1 MIQFFKRLTKQ
12 PDHELFDRLSVH
24 VNNLYKALE
33 SKQVQIM
40 QLYQSCDELHA
51 AVRELR
57 SAKQVQQDAAVEN
70 WRPTADAAASVNQP
84 SKENISFDRIDLKAR
99 KLKAKQVIV
108 DAPDEPK
115 RKPPYMPWA
124 ESVVSMEH
132 TIRNKMSLLAGSSE
146 NFIRSCRKKDC
157 HVLVS
162 KTTRVM
168 LDQSGKTDKL
178 REYPHGYIEMRHKR
192 KRTSA
197 GNPMRK
203 YYTFETP
210 QGYDNAKKALEQMN
224 CPYTTGKNK

>member
-1 MIQFFKRLTKQ
+1 MLKFFKRVTK
-12 PDHELFDRLSVH
+12 DDLIDRLFADVG
-24 VNNLYKALE
+24 NLYKELA
-33 SKQVQIM
+33 SKQVQIV

-57 SAKQVQQDAAVEN
+57 SAKQVQQDSAAED
-70 WRPTADAAASVNQP
+70 WRPTADAAGMVKQC
-84 SKENISFDRIDLKAR
+84 SKENVSFERIDLKAR

-108 DAPDEPK
+108 DPPDEPK

-124 ESVVSMEH
+124 ESVVTMEH

-210 QGYDNAKKALEQMN
+210 QGYENAKKALEQMK
-224 CPYTTGKNK
+224 CPYTTGKNQ

>member
-1 MIQFFKRLTKQ
+1 MLKFFKRVTK
-12 PDHELFDRLSVH
+12 DDLIDRLFADVG
-24 VNNLYKALE
+24 NLYKELA
-33 SKQVQIM
+33 SKQVQIV

-57 SAKQVQQDAAVEN
+57 SANQVQQDSAADN
-70 WRPTADAAASVNQP
+70 WRPTADAAGMVKQ
-84 SKENISFDRIDLKAR
+84 
-99 KLKAKQVIV
+99 AKQVIV
-108 DAPDEPK
+108 DPPDEAK
-115 RKPPYMPWA
+115 RKPPYFPWA
-124 ESVVSMEH
+124 ESVVTMEH

-210 QGYDNAKKALEQMN
+210 QGYENAKKALEQMK

>member
-1 MIQFFKRLTKQ
+1 MQHQIDQLSAAIQDLRK
-12 PDHELFDRLSVH
+12 E
-24 VNNLYKALE
+24 
-33 SKQVQIM
+33 
-40 QLYQSCDELHA
+40 QLIR
-51 AVRELR
+51 REAER
-57 SAKQVQQDAAVEN
+57 GAMPVV
-70 WRPTADAAASVNQP
+70 
-84 SKENISFDRIDLKAR
+84 
-99 KLKAKQVIV
+99 V
-108 DAPDEPK
+108 DSPEEPK
-115 RKPPYMPWA
+115 RKPPPFPWL
-124 ESVVSMEH
+124 ENVPSLEY
-132 TIRNKMSLLAGSSE
+132 TIRNKMSQLAGSSE

-210 QGYDNAKKALEQMN
+210 QGYENAKKALEQMK
-224 CPYTTGKNK
+224 CPYTTGKAQ

>member
-1 MIQFFKRLTKQ
+1 MLKFFKRVTNDDLI
-12 PDHELFDRLSVH
+12 DRLFADVG
-24 VNNLYKALE
+24 NLYKELA
-33 SKQVQIM
+33 SKQVQIV

-57 SAKQVQQDAAVEN
+57 SAKQVQQDTAAEN
-70 WRPTADAAASVNQP
+70 WRPTADDAARAKQP
-84 SKENISFDRIDLKAR
+84 SKENISFDRIDLEAR
-99 KLKAKQVIV
+99 W
-108 DAPDEPK
+108 
-115 RKPPYMPWA
+115 KPTDFPWA

-210 QGYDNAKKALEQMN
+210 QGYENAKKALEQMK

>member
-1 MIQFFKRLTKQ
+1 MIGALKEWFYTVKAIDK
-12 PDHELFDRLSVH
+12 HIC
-24 VNNLYKALE
+24 NLYDAVKL
-33 SKQVQIM
+33 KQVYVNRLRDKEDLMQHQID
-40 QLYQSCDELHA
+40 QLSA
-51 AVRELR
+51 AIQDLRKEQLIRREAER
-57 SAKQVQQDAAVEN
+57 GPMPVV
-70 WRPTADAAASVNQP
+70 
-84 SKENISFDRIDLKAR
+84 
-99 KLKAKQVIV
+99 V
-108 DAPDEPK
+108 DSSEEPK
-115 RKPPYMPWA
+115 RKPPPFPWL
-124 ESVVSMEH
+124 ESVPSLEY
-132 TIRNKMSLLAGSSE
+132 TIRNKMSQLAGSSE

-210 QGYDNAKKALEQMN
+210 QGYENAKKALEQMK
-224 CPYTTGKNK
+224 CPYTTGKAQ